1 MEKIT
6 TLHLNPCVR
15 DMGEATS
22 IYINQLI
29 YDLRR
34 AGKDVI
40 ALSLGEAYFD
50 IPLFDMAKL
59 DVVGGYHYSDSQGLP
74 ELRDRIAGYYS
85 AYYQA
90 KVDGKSEVLISAG
103 SKAIIYMAMLTVLSS
118 GDEVLIH
125 EPSWLSYPEQA
136 RLCGATPQFIPF
148 DCAVEDF
155 PRFITAKTRMLI
167 ICNPNNPAG
176 RVYTPEELIY
186 LYNVCRTRGIYLL
199 VDEAYS
205 DFVLDNLF
213 HSMARIVPDKDG
225 IIIVNSLSK
234 NMGISGWRIG
244 YAISSP
250 DFIAQ
255 LLKVNQHIITCAPTI
270 LLDYCARYFDK
281 IIAITLPQVIQAVEK
296 RARVSQ
302 MLDEL
307 GIRHL
312 PGASTFYFFVN
323 LEGYSGTSLDFTL
336 RLLKE
341 KHIAVVPGS
350 AYGASTGRFIRVSIG
365 TESEER
371 IWDALQIIKE
381 MITC

>member
-176 RVYTPEELIY
+176 RQT
-186 LYNVCRTRGIYLL
+186 
-199 VDEAYS
+199 
-205 DFVLDNLF
+205 
-213 HSMARIVPDKDG
+213 
-225 IIIVNSLSK
+225 
-234 NMGISGWRIG
+234 
-244 YAISSP
+244 
-250 DFIAQ
+250 IAQ
-255 LLKVNQHIITCAPTI
+255 LW
-270 LLDYCARYFDK
+270 
-281 IIAITLPQVIQAVEK
+281 
-296 RARVSQ
+296 
-302 MLDEL
+302 
-307 GIRHL
+307 
-312 PGASTFYFFVN
+312 
-323 LEGYSGTSLDFTL
+323 
-336 RLLKE
+336 
-341 KHIAVVPGS
+341 
-350 AYGASTGRFIRVSIG
+350 SI
-365 TESEER
+365 
-371 IWDALQIIKE
+371 
-381 MITC
+381 